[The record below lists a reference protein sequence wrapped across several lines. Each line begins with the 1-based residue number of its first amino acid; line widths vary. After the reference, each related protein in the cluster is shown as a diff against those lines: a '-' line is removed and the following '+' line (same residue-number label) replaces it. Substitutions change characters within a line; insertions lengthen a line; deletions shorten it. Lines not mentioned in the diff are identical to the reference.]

1 MSATISRS
9 ASLQSPEVGV
19 GLAGGLPPLTSSKG
33 DSVYLSSA
41 ASSSSPLQHFVQAKK
56 KINEVF
62 KEIETYIGETERFL
76 ENVPDHILDEDVLKK
91 SLEFSGK
98 VAGIREVLERDHMKV
113 AFFGRTSNGKSTA
126 INSLLGEKILP
137 TGIGHTTS
145 CFLQVEGSKTG
156 EAYLTVEGSGEHRSL
171 ETLPNLGSALYDTK
185 LESNSQ
191 VMIHWPVERCRLLGE
206 EVVIIDSPGIDVEAD
221 LDNWIDRHCLD
232 SDVFVLVSNA
242 ESTIMLTEKKF
253 FHKVSERLSN
263 PNLFI
268 VHNRWDCSAGEDCQ
282 HDVRRQHTERAV
294 QFLSEELKICNK
306 EEAESRIFFISAKE
320 ALQTRLQEARGQ
332 KPNISTEDYFP
343 RYLEFQQFEKQLEHC
358 LSSTAVNTKFATHT
372 ARGKNIIVSSGG
384 IMAEVQD
391 TSVKSRNAQ
400 ETNKKELVDR
410 LDFTERQ
417 LEMMTFEMK
426 DKICAIVEDVE
437 YKVAKALSEE
447 IRRLSVLVE
456 DFNDPFHPDPLVV
469 NVYKSKLNHH
479 IESGVGSNLKN
490 RLSNDLSSNME
501 VQQKEMM
508 DRMTALLPSE
518 RQTVSRQILPR
529 REAFEVL
536 YHLNCENLCSDF
548 QEDLS
553 FRFSLGF
560 SSIIKKFLSSTQSKR
575 RGGPGSSP
583 NHQGIPRNFPPL
595 TPDTPTSEFLIPQ
608 DDWSLLSK
616 IAIASISSQGTMG
629 GLMVGGLLF
638 KTVGWRV
645 LAFTGLIYGTV
656 YTYERLTWT
665 NQAKMRL
672 FKRQY
677 VDHAARKL
685 RLIVDMTSA
694 NCSHQVQ
701 QELSSTF
708 ARLCHMVDETTADM
722 KDDLKTMDKTIG
734 ELEEVA
740 TKSKVLRNEASFL
753 ANKLDMFQSTYLS
766 SI

>member
-1 MSATISRS
+1 MSGSISRS
-9 ASLQSPEVGV
+9 VSLLSPEDGV
-19 GLAGGLPPLTSSKG
+19 GLAGGLPANGVSPKG
-33 DSVYLSSA
+33 DNVFFNSN
-41 ASSSSPLQHFVQAKK
+41 SSSSPLQHFVQAKK
-56 KINEVF
+56 KINEIF
-62 KEIETYIGETERFL
+62 KEMDTYIGDTEKFI
-76 ENVPDHILDEDVLKK
+76 EIVPSEIIDEEMRKKALD
-91 SLEFSGK
+91 FSGK
-98 VAGIREVLERDHMKV
+98 VNGIREVLERNHMKV

-145 CFLQVEGSKTG
+145 CFLQVEGSQTK
-156 EAYLTVEGSGEHRSL
+156 EAFLTVDDSDEHKSL
-171 ETLPNLGSALYDTK
+171 QFLSQLGNALCAEK

-191 VMIHWPVERCRLLGE
+191 VRIHWPVEKCRLLGE

-221 LDNWIDRHCLD
+221 LDNWIDKFCLD

-282 HDVRRQHTERAV
+282 ADVRKQHTERALH
-294 QFLSEELKICNK
+294 FLTEELGICTK

-320 ALQTRLQEARGQ
+320 ALQTRLQEMKGLN
-332 KPNISTEDYFP
+332 PNITTEDYFP
-343 RYLEFQQFEKQLEHC
+343 RYLEFQQFEKQLEQC
-358 LSSTAVNTKFATHT
+358 LSSTAVRTKFAAHT
-372 ARGKNIIVSSGG
+372 SRGKNIIASSGI
-384 IMAEVQD
+384 IMMTV
-391 TSVKSRNAQ
+391 Q
-400 ETNKKELVDR
+400 ETATKQKAAEENRKKEILDR

-417 LEMMTFEMK
+417 LELMTFEMK

-447 IRRLSVLVE
+447 IRRLSVLVDE
-456 DFNDPFHPDPLVV
+456 FNDPFHPDPLVV

-479 IESGVGSNLKN
+479 VESGVGSNLKS
-490 RLSNDLSSNME
+490 RLSSDLAQNME
-501 VQQKEMM
+501 IQQKDMM
-508 DRMTALLPSE
+508 DRMTALLPAE
-518 RQTVSRQILPR
+518 KQAVSRNILPR
-529 REAFEVL
+529 RETFEVL
-536 YHLNCENLCSDF
+536 YHLNCENLCADF

-560 SSIIKKFLSSTQSKR
+560 SSLMKRFLSGSGAKR
-575 RGGPGSSP
+575 RQGSPQAGMGS
-583 NHQGIPRNFPPL
+583 IPRNLPPL
-595 TPDTPTSEFLIPQ
+595 TPDSPSHDFFVPQ

-645 LAFTGLIYGTV
+645 LAISGLIYGAV
-656 YTYERLTWT
+656 YGYERLTWT
-665 NQAKMRL
+665 NQSKMRT
-672 FKRQY
+672 FKKQY

-722 KDDLKTMDKTIG
+722 SDEVKKIDASIKD
-734 ELEEVA
+734 LEEVA
-740 TKSKVLRNEASFL
+740 NRSKVLRNESSFL
-753 ANKLDMFQSTYLS
+753 GNKLDMFQTTYLNA
-766 SI
+766 

>member
-1 MSATISRS
+1 
-9 ASLQSPEVGV
+9 
-19 GLAGGLPPLTSSKG
+19 
-33 DSVYLSSA
+33 
-41 ASSSSPLQHFVQAKK
+41 
-56 KINEVF
+56 
-62 KEIETYIGETERFL
+62 
-76 ENVPDHILDEDVLKK
+76 
-91 SLEFSGK
+91 
-98 VAGIREVLERDHMKV
+98 
-113 AFFGRTSNGKSTA
+113 
-126 INSLLGEKILP
+126 
-137 TGIGHTTS
+137 
-145 CFLQVEGSKTG
+145 
-156 EAYLTVEGSGEHRSL
+156 
-171 ETLPNLGSALYDTK
+171 
-185 LESNSQ
+185 
-191 VMIHWPVERCRLLGE
+191 
-206 EVVIIDSPGIDVEAD
+206 
-221 LDNWIDRHCLD
+221 
-232 SDVFVLVSNA
+232 
-242 ESTIMLTEKKF
+242 
-253 FHKVSERLSN
+253 
-263 PNLFI
+263 
-268 VHNRWDCSAGEDCQ
+268 
-282 HDVRRQHTERAV
+282 
-294 QFLSEELKICNK
+294 
-306 EEAESRIFFISAKE
+306 
-320 ALQTRLQEARGQ
+320 
-332 KPNISTEDYFP
+332 
-343 RYLEFQQFEKQLEHC
+343 
-358 LSSTAVNTKFATHT
+358 
-372 ARGKNIIVSSGG
+372 
-384 IMAEVQD
+384 
-391 TSVKSRNAQ
+391 
-400 ETNKKELVDR
+400 
-410 LDFTERQ
+410 
-417 LEMMTFEMK
+417 
-426 DKICAIVEDVE
+426 
-437 YKVAKALSEE
+437 
-447 IRRLSVLVE
+447 
-456 DFNDPFHPDPLVV
+456 
-469 NVYKSKLNHH
+469 
-479 IESGVGSNLKN
+479 
-490 RLSNDLSSNME
+490 ME